1 MLDGVTWF
9 DTDDFGVV
17 DRIDSESIVT
27 AFYTVILPVWP
38 EHSAYVSRD
47 DDGVQRR
54 IAIPLQRRSVIL
66 GYLRAPTWLA
76 ALILGLPSFLVPG
89 LHWLAVPALLLAIAA
104 GLLQFVAGRI
114 DDHERFR
121 RELLRRVVG
130 LGAPPE
136 LLPEDLRDELRAHLV
151 NQWNARSPY
160 RKWADAINH
169 GEAHELL
176 VAIADYHQDRFLV
189 NRARANYQH
198 KMWN

>member
-1 MLDGVTWF
+1 MLDGVTLF

-17 DRIDSESIVT
+17 DRIESEAIVT
-27 AFYTVILPVWP
+27 AFYTLIIPVWP
-38 EHSAYVSRD
+38 EQSAYVSRD

-76 ALILGLPSFLVPG
+76 ALILGLPAVLVPG
-89 LHWLAVPALLLAIAA
+89 LHWLAVPALLLAVAA

-121 RELLRRVVG
+121 RALLRRVVG
-130 LGAPPE
+130 IGAPPE
-136 LLPEDLRDELRAHLV
+136 LLPEDLRDELKAHLV

-160 RKWADAINH
+160 RKWTDAIHH

-176 VAIADYHQDRFLV
+176 IALADYHQDRFLV